1 MSQQPDLELLSRAER
16 ITLAIQAI
24 ESNASLS
31 QRRAAAV
38 YNVPETTLRR
48 QRAKPA
54 SERVTFP
61 NSSRLQRHEEDTI
74 VQYIRKLDERG
85 FAPTLSYVQEMANQL
100 LAARGSG
107 QAGVNWAYKFIRR
120 RTEIRSQISRPRD
133 HRRVLCSNPAIIS
146 PWFDLVRNVKAKYGI
161 LDEDTYNFDET
172 GFQIGV
178 GGSVRV
184 VTASERR
191 LKPLSVQPGDREWIT
206 LIACINAMGWSIP
219 PFFILKAK
227 HHDKAWYHNNPPD
240 WRIGVSKNGW
250 TTNELGLAWL
260 KHFIQH
266 TEARTVGSHRLLI
279 LDGHESHKS
288 LEFQNLCEE
297 SKIIALCM
305 PPHASHIL
313 QPLDVGCFAPLKQAY
328 KKEIRGLAD
337 SHINHVDKKAFLATF
352 LEVYD
357 RAISKSNILSSFR
370 ATGLV
375 PLDPE
380 VVLSKLEVKPR
391 TPTPPAPGPT
401 AWQPKTP
408 SNAIEIDSQTTLI
421 IKRIRDHKSSSPD
434 SIIEMILQVK
444 KGSTLKDHSHT
455 LLEARVA
462 TLEAANNAASERKKR
477 KKKRI
482 QEGGTLSQA
491 EAEEIIRQR
500 DAIAEAEAERV
511 EAGGSSKGIYRCKTC
526 GKAGHNKRTCKNNA
540 AEVED

>member
-1 MSQQPDLELLSRAER
+1 
-16 ITLAIQAI
+16 
-24 ESNASLS
+24 
-31 QRRAAAV
+31 
-38 YNVPETTLRR
+38 
-48 QRAKPA
+48 
-54 SERVTFP
+54 
-61 NSSRLQRHEEDTI
+61 
-74 VQYIRKLDERG
+74 
-85 FAPTLSYVQEMANQL
+85 
-100 LAARGSG
+100 
-107 QAGVNWAYKFIRR
+107 
-120 RTEIRSQISRPRD
+120 
-133 HRRVLCSNPAIIS
+133 
-146 PWFDLVRNVKAKYGI
+146 
-161 LDEDTYNFDET
+161 
-172 GFQIGV
+172 
-178 GGSVRV
+178 
-184 VTASERR
+184 
-191 LKPLSVQPGDREWIT
+191 
-206 LIACINAMGWSIP
+206 MGWSIP

-227 HHDKAWYHNNPPD
+227 HHDKAWYHNSPLD

-250 TTNELGLAWL
+250 TTNKLGLAWL

-266 TEARTVGSHRLLI
+266 TEARTVGSHQLLI
-279 LDGHESHKS
+279 IDSHESYK
-288 LEFQNLCEE
+288 LLKFQNLCEG
-297 SKIIALCM
+297 SKIITLYT

-337 SHINHVDKKAFLATF
+337 SHINHVNKKAFLATF
-352 LEVYD
+352 LEVYN

-380 VVLSKLEVKPR
+380 VVLLKLEVKPR
-391 TPTPPAPGPT
+391 TPTLLAPGPT

-421 IKRIRDHKSSSPD
+421 IKRIRDYKSSLPN

-462 TLEAANNAASERKKR
+462 TLKAANNAASERKKR
-477 KKKRI
+477 KKKQI

-500 DAIAEAEAERV
+500 DAKAKAEAERV

-526 GKAGHNKRTCKNNA
+526 GKAGHNKRTCKIDA
-540 AEVED
+540 VEVED